1 MIQKVLI
8 ANRGE
13 IAVRVMRSCKEMGI
27 RTVAVFSE
35 ADRTARHVM
44 YADEAFRHT
53 LASANSHLFFLL
65 DDKAVAG
72 MLTVGIYHSPTGGKA
87 WIEDVVIDEA
97 YRGKGLSKMLVRHA
111 IDFVKSQGIPALML
125 TSNPKRTAANKLY
138 QTMGFEQKET
148 NVYRMN
154 C

>member
-1 MIQKVLI
+1 
-8 ANRGE
+8 
-13 IAVRVMRSCKEMGI
+13 
-27 RTVAVFSE
+27 
-35 ADRTARHVM
+35 
-44 YADEAFRHT
+44 
-53 LASANSHLFFLL
+53 
-65 DDKAVAG
+65 
-72 MLTVGIYHSPTGGKA
+72 
-87 WIEDVVIDEA
+87 
-97 YRGKGLSKMLVRHA
+97 MLVRHA